1 MMDRINLFVETSKS
15 RLDQIFTP
23 ERKFLTS
30 GVGNSVTDMLVVV
43 PDLGLIC

>member
-23 ERKFLTS
+23 EQKFLTR
-30 GVGNSVTDMLVVV
+30 GVGNSVTDKLVLV
-43 PDLGLIC
+43 PDLGFIC